1 MVPKIERGDRSS
13 DAFICGLSS
22 YCEEEFVFPPLCNLA
37 RVGQPTM
44 SFDDNG
50 TAVTE
55 VPVSITVNQVM
66 DMPAGSPQLFL
77 SAHLSARCCIRR
89 TNGRLI
95 S

>member
-55 VPVSITVNQVM
+55 VPVSITVDGHASECSSPLFVCTQVF
-66 DMPAGSPQLFL
+66 AN
-77 SAHLSARCCIRR
+77 C
-89 TNGRLI
+89 
-95 S
+95 